1 MIKIPNYLERLE
13 NLPEDPSYYEIFGF
27 WGEEFNA
34 IVKLFPIKNQLDVMP
49 YSEQELI
56 DGIHE
61 SLAEDQG
68 LIKVEKTKTSGG
80 NEFIYS
86 IIKTHMKEYG
96 VQYFVRLQMLVGNEF
111 FELDG
116 FFGEEGVTGQR
127 DTVVFSQYLQN
138 RKDKSKDPLD
148 GWTCDPYDST
158 FQKGL
163 LMNLSEEQY
172 YDRYFPNHP
181 LTKCR
186 ELVKFV
192 KENN

>member
-1 MIKIPNYLERLE
+1 MIKIPEYLDELE
-13 NLPEDPSYYEIFGF
+13 LLPEDPPYYKIYGF
-27 WGEEFNA
+27 WGNEFNA
-34 IVKLFPIKNQLDVMP
+34 LVKLFPVHHQLDVMS
-49 YSEQELI
+49 YDEQELI
-56 DGIHE
+56 DGIHN
-61 SLAEDQG
+61 SLANDQG
-68 LIKVEKTKTSGG
+68 IIKVERTKTSGG

-96 VQYFVRLQMLVGNEF
+96 VQYFLRLQMLIGNKFYEINA
-111 FELDG
+111 
-116 FFGEEGVTGQR
+116 FFGEEGVTGKR
-127 DTVVFSQYLQN
+127 DAAIFAQYMEN
-138 RKDKSKDPLD
+138 KKDKTSSD

-163 LMNLSEEQY
+163 LMNLSEEQF

-186 ELVKFV
+186 ELIKFI